1 MITADD
7 RDCDANA
14 ELAYSISHNS
24 SVEYF
29 SIDSVTGEVMVKN
42 EFDYEKVK
50 VINVTVTA
58 QDNGIIRLSGSVS
71 LVIYIDD
78 VNDNSPIFERG

>member
-42 EFDYEKVK
+42 EFDYEKV
-50 VINVTVTA
+50 
-58 QDNGIIRLSGSVS
+58 
-71 LVIYIDD
+71 
-78 VNDNSPIFERG
+78 

>member
-1 MITADD
+1 MHPSENSPSGTSVTMITADD

-42 EFDYEKVK
+42 EFDYEKV
-50 VINVTVTA
+50 
-58 QDNGIIRLSGSVS
+58 
-71 LVIYIDD
+71 
-78 VNDNSPIFERG
+78 